1 MAAVLAI
8 LHASAIIFIGAFL
21 FTAVDWLEPNRWV
34 AIVFKCALPLRA
46 RPQSQ
51 ISCCPEGCLR
61 PSVWVDEIP
70 LKLRSTS
77 APEWVSKFWTRLPRH
92 LI

>member
-34 AIVFKCALPLRA
+34 AIVFKCALLTA
-46 RPQSQ
+46 GAAA
-51 ISCCPEGCLR
+51 IANHL
-61 PSVWVDEIP
+61 
-70 LKLRSTS
+70 
-77 APEWVSKFWTRLPRH
+77 LPGGLLAAIGMGR
-92 LI
+92 